1 MINQTKAL
9 KLIKIYDY
17 VCKKYEQ
24 ELKYSCERFSNNN
37 QPVFTDQEVITI
49 YLFSIYEEQKFKL

>member
-24 ELKYSCERFSNNN
+24 ELKYSCERFSNNIFKKIIHHF
-37 QPVFTDQEVITI
+37 VF
-49 YLFSIYEEQKFKL
+49 